1 MVVFAQFFLLLL
13 SYCLEVTP
21 YILRRPCTVFGDFS
35 IQQNKYM
42 NTSVILNIS
51 NIEHDDC
58 IIRCIQTTN
67 CTSVNHEMSTKNCE
81 LLDQYL
87 DVAGDRI
94 GWSFYATAYSDPLN
108 VGSYCLENKPC
119 TIYER
124 CIDACTPQK
133 YQCLHFSNVATGAIA
148 SMSSDLSTTAHYI
161 ANNCIDGIATG
172 AVGTFCISASEAL
185 PWFKID
191 LRKSYRIAVI
201 RITTRTGF
209 KARMQN
215 FNVYIGNSVVFLEN
229 DLFIKTNQPADTT
242 TYKNLAKTF
251 IGRFIGLQD
260 TNSAIVWLSLSEI
273 EVFGIKSSE
282 FNNL

>member
-13 SYCLEVTP
+13 GYCLEVATF
-21 YILRRPCTVFGDFS
+21 ILRRPCTAFGDFS

-42 NTSVILNIS
+42 NTSVILNLS
-51 NIEHDDC
+51 NIENDDC
-58 IIRCIQTTN
+58 IIRCIRTTN
-67 CTSVNHEMSTKNCE
+67 CTSINHEMSTKHCE

-87 DVAGDRI
+87 GVAGDRI
-94 GWSFYATAYSDPLN
+94 GWNFYATDYSDPLN

-119 TIYER
+119 TIHER

-133 YQCLHFSNVATGAIA
+133 FQCLHFSNVATGAIA
-148 SMSSDLSTTAHYI
+148 SMSSVLPGATYYI
-161 ANNCIDGIATG
+161 ANNCIDGKKAG
-172 AVGTFCISASEAL
+172 ALGTFCISTFETL

-191 LRKSYRIAVI
+191 LKKSYRIAVI

-209 KARMQN
+209 KTRMQN
-215 FNVYIGNSVVFLEN
+215 FNIYIGNSVIFLEN

-242 TYKNLAKTF
+242 TYKNFAKIF
-251 IGRFIGLQD
+251 IGRYIGLQD
-260 TNSAIVWLSLSEI
+260 TNSAAMYLSLSEI